1 MKGPNRQSLEQ
12 QRANMAATITRAI
25 DTLHRMQ
32 RHLRNPTKNPRPA
45 GGLEPV
51 LKRLAAAQE
60 ALAHHDA
67 TEPTDHA
74 CNP

>member
-1 MKGPNRQSLEQ
+1 MKGPNRQSPEQ
-12 QRANMAATITRAI
+12 QRANIVATITRAI
-25 DTLHRMQ
+25 ATLHRMQ
-32 RHLRNPTKNPRPA
+32 GHLRNPAKNPRPI

-67 TEPTDHA
+67 TEQQRT
-74 CNP
+74 